1 LVWYIRVGFLSPWF
15 RAGRSLLLASLFG
28 GLGDLAGGGVLLG
41 DGLDDADGDGLPHV
55 TDGEAT
61 ERRVVGES
69 LHGHG
74 LGRSHLNDSGISI
87 LDGLREGLKLLARTT
102 IALLKDLLKLAGDVG
117 GVAIHDRRIS
127 VLDFSRVVENNDLSV
142 EVLALLGWVVL
153 RVRGDVSTTNFLYGD
168 VLDIEA
174 NVVTGKGLGKRLVV
188 HLNRFDLSCDV
199 GGSEIHNHTGLDDTS
214 LNTTNGHCSNA
225 TDLVDILEWKTEG
238 LVSGAGGGNN
248 GVKGLNEG
256 EATGISLL
264 FGGLGPTLFLLA
276 ITVSAGPPGHLLR
289 LLQHVVSM
297 PSRDGA
303 EDNLLGIVT
312 NLLDVTLDFLADFQ
326 EAGLTVGSRSGAVH
340 LVDTNNELLDTQGV
354 GEEGVL
360 TGLAIL
366 GDTSFKFTVASSD
379 DEDSTIS
386 LGSASDHVLDE
397 ISVAWG
403 INDGDVVVLCLEL
416 PQSDVNGDTTLTLSL
431 EFVQNPG
438 ILEGALA
445 HLLGLLLKLLNDT
458 LVDTTAF
465 VNEMASGSGLA
476 GIDVSNDDNIDVQL
490 FFTHFEGGLQSYVKF
505 KQSKTMLL

>member
-1 LVWYIRVGFLSPWF
+1 MRHKASGKKHETDRMTTISRAKTNANEFCVGVWFLSPWF
-15 RAGRSLLLASLFG
+15 RVGQSLLFASLFG

-87 LDGLREGLKLLARTT
+87 LDGLGEGLKLLARTT

-168 VLDIEA
+168 VLDVKA

-188 HLNRFDLSCDV
+188 HLNGFDLSCDV

-214 LNTTNGHCSNA
+214 LNTTDGHCSNA
-225 TDLVDILEWKTEG
+225 TDLVDILEWETEG

-276 ITVSAGPPGHLLR
+276 ITVSTGPPGHLLR

-326 EAGLTVGSRSGAVH
+326 EAGLAVGSRSGAVH

-366 GDTSFKFTVASSD
+366 GDTSFKFTVASS
-379 DEDSTIS
+379 
-386 LGSASDHVLDE
+386 
-397 ISVAWG
+397 
-403 INDGDVVVLCLEL
+403 INEGDVVVLCLEL

>member
-1 LVWYIRVGFLSPWF
+1 V
-15 RAGRSLLLASLFG
+15 GRSLLLASLFG
-28 GLGDLAGGGVLLG
+28 GLGDLAGGGFLLG

-168 VLDIEA
+168 VLDVEA

-188 HLNRFDLSCDV
+188 HLNGFDLSCDV
-199 GGSEIHNHTGLDDTS
+199 GGSESHNHTGLDDTS
-214 LNTTNGHCSNA
+214 LNTTDGHCSNA

-256 EATGISLL
+256 EATGISPL
-264 FGGLGPTLFLLA
+264 FGGLGPALFLLA
-276 ITVSAGPPGHLLR
+276 ITVSTGPPGHLLR

-326 EAGLTVGSRSGAVH
+326 EAGLAVGSRSGAVH
-340 LVDTNNELLDTQGV
+340 LVDTNDELLDTQGV

-445 HLLGLLLKLLNDT
+445 HLLGLLLKLFNDT

>member
-1 LVWYIRVGFLSPWF
+1 M
-15 RAGRSLLLASLFG
+15 
-28 GLGDLAGGGVLLG
+28 
-41 DGLDDADGDGLPHV
+41 
-55 TDGEAT
+55 
-61 ERRVVGES
+61 
-69 LHGHG
+69 
-74 LGRSHLNDSGISI
+74 
-87 LDGLREGLKLLARTT
+87 
-102 IALLKDLLKLAGDVG
+102 
-117 GVAIHDRRIS
+117 
-127 VLDFSRVVENNDLSV
+127 
-142 EVLALLGWVVL
+142 
-153 RVRGDVSTTNFLYGD
+153 
-168 VLDIEA
+168 
-174 NVVTGKGLGKRLVV
+174 
-188 HLNRFDLSCDV
+188 
-199 GGSEIHNHTGLDDTS
+199 
-214 LNTTNGHCSNA
+214 
-225 TDLVDILEWKTEG
+225 
-238 LVSGAGGGNN
+238 
-248 GVKGLNEG
+248 
-256 EATGISLL
+256 
-264 FGGLGPTLFLLA
+264 PT
-276 ITVSAGPPGHLLR
+276 
-289 LLQHVVSM
+289 
-297 PSRDGA
+297 RDGA

-312 NLLDVTLDFLADFQ
+312 NLLDVTLDFLTDFQ
-326 EAGLTVGSRSGAVH
+326 EAGLAVGSRSGAVH

-354 GEEGVL
+354 SEEGVL

-445 HLLGLLLKLLNDT
+445 HLLGLLLELLNDT

-505 KQSKTMLL
+505 KQSKTMLP